1 MMRPRRSRLPVPASI
16 LLPPRWRRHLTA
28 LLTILAAAALIVC
41 ERTARGPVLGGD
53 RTRYHDRTFRVIHVV
68 DGDTI
73 DIDAPDADKPVGRRD
88 QGGSVQTR
96 IRLWGVDTPEIA
108 HGDQPEMYFGREAK
122 EFAQRTLSGKEVN
135 IVLAPER
142 TRDKYGRLL
151 AYVFRERGGPMFNE
165 MLLEEGYAYADLR
178 FDHSYKKQFEATE
191 KRTRKA
197 GVGLWARVTLDQM
210 PPWKQRFER
219 KADRSELTR
228 PPANSHDDHGS

>member
-1 MMRPRRSRLPVPASI
+1 MMRPRRSKLPVPESI

-28 LLTILAAAALIVC
+28 SLTILAAAALIVC
-41 ERTARGPVLGGD
+41 ERTARAPVLGGD

-73 DIDAPDADKPVGRRD
+73 DINAPDADKPK
-88 QGGSVQTR
+88 TR

-122 EFAQRTLSGKEVN
+122 EFAERTLSGKEVN

-151 AYVFRERGGPMFNE
+151 AYVFCERTGPMFNE

-178 FDHSYKKQFEATE
+178 FDHSYKKRFETTE
-191 KRTRKA
+191 KRARKA
-197 GVGLWARVTLDQM
+197 GVGLWTGVTPEQM
-210 PPWKQRFER
+210 PAWKQRFER
-219 KADRSELTR
+219 KAAEASNRR
-228 PPANSHDDHGS
+228 

>member
-16 LLPPRWRRHLTA
+16 LLPPRWHRHATA

-41 ERTARGPVLGGD
+41 ERTARAPVLGGD

-73 DIDAPDADKPVGRRD
+73 DLDAPDADKPK
-88 QGGSVQTR
+88 TR

-135 IVLAPER
+135 IVLAPQR

-151 AYVFRERGGPMFNE
+151 AYVFCERGGPMFNE
-165 MLLEEGYAYADLR
+165 TLLEEGYAYADLR
-178 FDHSYKKQFEATE
+178 FDHSYKNQFETIE
-191 KRTRKA
+191 KRARKA
-197 GVGLWARVTLDQM
+197 GVGLWTGVTPEQM
-210 PPWKQRFER
+210 PAWKQRFER
-219 KADRSELTR
+219 KAAEASDRR
-228 PPANSHDDHGS
+228 